1 MVEEAATGRPLVVD
15 PVAEDEV
22 AVLEVMDE
30 AAEPDDG
37 RHSERSGGAC
47 ELH

>member
-1 MVEEAATGRPLVVD
+1 MAEEAATGRPLVVD

-22 AVLEVMDE
+22 AMLEVMDK
-30 AAEPDDG
+30 AVEPDDG
-37 RHSERSGGAC
+37 RHSERSGGAY